1 MAVLEKIREK
11 TVVVLLVIG
20 LGMFGFLFM
29 DTDLSSILS
38 GNSQEQNTVGSIYGQ
53 EISPNDFSTILDQ
66 VSNQYSD
73 ASQEQQNN
81 TAWDRLVQ
89 TTVIEDISEK
99 IGLDVSPKEIYELET
114 GSINEINRHSAFTQ
128 FFTNQES
135 NTFDNTLAD
144 NFISDLVNNGG
155 QYAQFYTPF
164 LQMEDGVIKDRLIQK
179 YQSLIEKGMYS
190 TTSENIT
197 VLNTRG
203 QNATVQYV
211 SVPYSTQDDIEV
223 SDEEIEN
230 YYNENI
236 SLFQNE
242 KETRN
247 VEYVTFTV
255 VPSSDDDINV
265 KAEMSELAVKFSE
278 SEDDVNFANRHT
290 YTKNPFPY
298 MVASDINDPKFS
310 ELILSDIGTV
320 NGPYKLT
327 NGQYRIAKLSEIVK
341 RSDSVQASHILLTK
355 ENYTS
360 DSAETILKDIRKQV
374 KSGTQFAVLANQ
386 LSEDKGTSKIGGELG
401 WFTEGKMVPEFND
414 ACFSSEIGDMK
425 IVSTQ
430 FGVHLIQIT
439 DVSKKSDKYKV
450 VYFDKEVIASA
461 ETKDNYYAKANE
473 FINQLNNI
481 PSDSTFKSFAENK
494 NLLVREDVNI
504 DNMKFNITALED
516 SREIVKWMFG
526 WKNQAYTERKVG
538 DISNEIYTCGDNYVV
553 VSLSS
558 ITLEGNKELE
568 LLRDIISQKIQKEK
582 KFDLISSKISDGST
596 LESVATLY
604 SVDVKTVEEVNFDNP
619 NVNGLGVEQ
628 NFVGVVNAL
637 PNGSISAVIE
647 GNNSAI
653 ILKVISKTEPNITEV
668 TETQKKEFS
677 NSNFTGVFYNS
688 VMKILQDNAEVTDNR
703 VRFY

>member
-29 DTDLSSILS
+29 GSDQSSVLSC
-38 GNSQEQNTVGSIYGQ
+38 NPQQQNNVGSIYGQ
-53 EISPNDFSTILDQ
+53 EILPNDFSTILDQ

-81 TAWDRLVQ
+81 TAWNRLVQ
-89 TTVIEDISEK
+89 TTVIENVSEN

-135 NTFDNTLAD
+135 NTFDNTLAE

-164 LQMEDGVIKDRLIQK
+164 LQMEDGVIKDRLTQK

-190 TTSENIT
+190 TTSENLS
-197 VLNTRG
+197 VLNIRG
-203 QNATVQYV
+203 QNATVKYV
-211 SVPYSTQDDIEV
+211 SVPYSSQEDIEV

-255 VPSSDDDINV
+255 VPSSEDDINV
-265 KAEMSELAVKFSE
+265 KAEMSDLAVKFSE
-278 SEDDVNFANRHT
+278 SEDDVNFANRNT

-298 MVASDINDPKFS
+298 MGSSDIDDPKFS
-310 ELILSDIGTV
+310 ELIVSDIGTV
-320 NGPYKLT
+320 HGPYKLT

-341 RSDSVQASHILLTK
+341 RPDSVQASHILLTK

-360 DSAETILKDIRKQV
+360 DSAKTILKDIRKQV
-374 KSGTQFAVLANQ
+374 KSGTPFGLLATQ

-401 WFTEGKMVPEFND
+401 WFKEGQMVPEFND
-414 ACFSSEIGDMK
+414 ACFSSEIGNMK
-425 IVSTQ
+425 IVITQ

-473 FINQLNNI
+473 FVNQLNNI
-481 PSDSTFKSFAENK
+481 PSDSTFKSFAENN

-504 DNMKFNITALED
+504 DDMKFNITALEN
-516 SREIVKWMFG
+516 SREIVKWMF
-526 WKNQAYTERKVG
+526 NENTKVG
-538 DISNEIYTCGDNYVV
+538 DVSMSIYTCGNNYVI
-553 VSLSS
+553 VSLSE
-558 ITLEGNKELE
+558 INPEGDVELSS
-568 LLRDIISQKIQKEK
+568 LKDVISQEVQKEK
-582 KFDLISSKISDGST
+582 KFDLISSKISDEST
-596 LESVATLY
+596 LESVSTLY
-604 SVDVKTVEEVNFDNP
+604 SVDVKTVEGVNFDNP
-619 NVNGLGVEQ
+619 NVNGLGFEE
-628 NFVGVVNAL
+628 NFVGAVNAL

-668 TETQKKEFS
+668 NETQKKEFA
-677 NSNFTGVFYNS
+677 NSNFTGVFYNA